1 MPERL
6 FHFSDDPDITRFDP
20 RPPPSASSGVTDHV
34 VWAVGEQLRH
44 NYLLPRDCP
53 RVTFYP
59 VPSSTPADVARLM
72 AGTSAGH
79 VVAIETGWMPA
90 LRSGKLYQYEL
101 PTGTFEPV
109 DVGAGYYI
117 ARAPVVPLGV
127 ITIDDLL
134 SELLACD
141 IELRVMPSLW
151 PLCDAVVA
159 SSLHFSCIRMRN
171 AAARD
176 GENRRGVEIAEGAES
191 ANPKDLCVH

>member
-1 MPERL
+1 VPDL
-6 FHFSDDPDITRFDP
+6 LYHFSDDPGILRFEP
-20 RPPPSASSGVTDHV
+20 RPPPSASSGVTDNV
-34 VWAVGEQLRH
+34 VWAVGGRLRH

-59 VPSSTPADVARLM
+59 TPSSTPDDVARLM
-72 AGTSAGH
+72 AGASAGH

-90 LRSGKLYQYEL
+90 LRQGRLYQYQL
-101 PTGTFEPV
+101 PPDTFVTV
-109 DVGAGYYI
+109 DEGAGYYI
-117 ARAPVVPLGV
+117 SRAPVVPLSV
-127 ITIDDLL
+127 VTINDLL

-171 AAARD
+171 AAARA
-176 GENRRGVEIAEGAES
+176 GNLS
-191 ANPKDLCVH
+191 H

>member
-6 FHFSDDPDITRFDP
+6 FHFSDDPAITRFEP
-20 RPPPSASSGVTDHV
+20 RPPPSASSEVTDDV
-34 VWAVGEQLRH
+34 VWAVGARLRH
-44 NYLLPRDCP
+44 NYLLPRNCP

-59 VPSSTPADVARLM
+59 APGSTPADLARLM

-90 LRSGKLYQYEL
+90 LRQGRLYQYEL
-101 PTGTFEPV
+101 PPETFLPADE
-109 DVGAGYYI
+109 GAGYYTS
-117 ARAPVVPLGV
+117 REPVIPLGV
-127 ITIDDLL
+127 VTIGDLL

-159 SSLHFSCIRMRN
+159 SSLRFSCIRMRN
-171 AAARD
+171 AVV
-176 GENRRGVEIAEGAES
+176 RGSDE
-191 ANPKDLCVH
+191 

>member
-6 FHFSDDPDITRFDP
+6 FHFSDAPGITRFEP

-34 VWAVGEQLRH
+34 VWAVGERLRH
-44 NYLLPRDCP
+44 NYLLPRNCP

-59 VPSSTPADVARLM
+59 TPNSTPADVARLM

-90 LRSGKLYQYEL
+90 LRHGHLYQYEL
-101 PTGTFEPV
+101 PPETFVPV
-109 DVGAGYYI
+109 DEGAGYYI
-117 ARAPVVPLGV
+117 SREPVIPLG
-127 ITIDDLL
+127 IISINDLL
-134 SELLACD
+134 GELLACD

-171 AAARD
+171 AVARVTSD
-176 GENRRGVEIAEGAES
+176 E
-191 ANPKDLCVH
+191 

>member
-6 FHFSDDPDITRFDP
+6 FHFSDDPSITRFEP

-34 VWAVGEQLRH
+34 VWAVGERLRH

-59 VPSSTPADVARLM
+59 MPSSAPDDVARLM
-72 AGTSAGH
+72 GGTSAGH
-79 VVAIETGWMPA
+79 VVAIETRWMPA
-90 LRSGKLYQYEL
+90 LRSGRLYQYEL
-101 PTGTFEPV
+101 PRATFVSV
-109 DVGAGYYI
+109 DAGAGYYI
-117 ARAPVVPLGV
+117 SREPIVPLRMV
-127 ITIDDLL
+127 AIDDLL
-134 SELLACD
+134 GELLACN

-171 AAARD
+171 AAR
-176 GENRRGVEIAEGAES
+176 EEE
-191 ANPKDLCVH
+191 

>member
-6 FHFSDDPDITRFDP
+6 FHFSDDPGIASFEP

-34 VWAVGEQLRH
+34 VWAVGERLRH

-59 VPSSTPADVARLM
+59 TPSSTPADLERLM
-72 AGTSAGH
+72 TGTSAGH

-90 LRSGKLYQYEL
+90 LRHGRLYQYEL
-101 PTGTFEPV
+101 PPDTFVPV
-109 DVGAGYYI
+109 DEGAGYYI
-117 ARAPVVPLGV
+117 SRAPVVPLGI

-134 SELLACD
+134 GELLACD

-151 PLCDAVVA
+151 RLRDAVVA
-159 SSLHFSCIRMRN
+159 STLQFSIIRMRN
-171 AAARD
+171 ALPRD
-176 GENRRGVEIAEGAES
+176 G
-191 ANPKDLCVH
+191 

>member
-6 FHFSDDPDITRFDP
+6 FHFSDDAGIVRFEP
-20 RPPPSASSGVTDHV
+20 RPPPSASSGVSDHV
-34 VWAVGEQLRH
+34 VWAVGKRLRH

-59 VPSSTPADVARLM
+59 APTSVPADLARLM
-72 AGTSAGH
+72 AGTSASH

-90 LRSGKLYQYEL
+90 LRQGRLYQYEL
-101 PTGTFEPV
+101 PSATFEAV
-109 DVGAGYYI
+109 DQGAGYYI
-117 ARAPVVPLGV
+117 SRAPVVPLG
-127 ITIDDLL
+127 ITTIDDLL
-134 SELLACD
+134 GELLACD

-171 AAARD
+171 ALAR
-176 GENRRGVEIAEGAES
+176 EM
-191 ANPKDLCVH
+191 L